1 MISSRVFITKGP
13 CCTTGSPMGVPVTRA
28 TQRSEQGWKGTRGRR
43 RGIDMGTSR
52 TGDEDKF
59 GRLLGF
65 VLNHNAAL
73 PFLARQRDLLR
84 EGAVP

>member
-1 MISSRVFITKGP
+1 
-13 CCTTGSPMGVPVTRA
+13 
-28 TQRSEQGWKGTRGRR
+28 
-43 RGIDMGTSR
+43 MGTSR